1 MPARVF
7 SREMRRVGQKW
18 VSVDV
23 TACFFISDR
32 VR

>member
-23 TACFFISDR
+23 TVCFLISDR